1 MEAEEDGG
9 AEAEEDGG
17 DAVPRSRGS
26 EAAEKLSPWL
36 REMSAACLS
45 ACFLPSSLPPSFPS
59 FLPVLPFLRQGP
71 L

>member
-1 MEAEEDGG
+1 MVVR

-36 REMSAACLS
+36 RETSAACLS
-45 ACFLPSSLPPSFPS
+45 ACFLPSSLPPSFLPS
-59 FLPVLPFLRQGP
+59 FPSSLF
-71 L
+71 